1 MIELLLFI
9 VILFA
14 VWKLRKPITE
24 VTDASIEPAEN
35 VALDMRFNA
44 MVRRQEIA
52 EEINTYIDNNGQK
65 REIYSYEELLR
76 KMKK

>member
-1 MIELLLFI
+1 
-9 VILFA
+9 
-14 VWKLRKPITE
+14 
-24 VTDASIEPAEN
+24 
-35 VALDMRFNA
+35 MRFNA